1 MPIKITTVAVDCA
14 AKATSVDNFLAEVV
28 PVITQ
33 NFLKRLFCQRNTLRS
48 WNQSMKKYRNYKG
61 RDSKTLYEL
70 YFFYPDQKING
81 SPPFN

>member
-33 NFLKRLFCQRNTLRS
+33 
-48 WNQSMKKYRNYKG
+48 
-61 RDSKTLYEL
+61 KT
-70 YFFYPDQKING
+70 F
-81 SPPFN
+81 

>member
-33 NFLKRLFCQRNTLRS
+33 NFLKRLFCQIPCEAGTAIDEEI
-48 WNQSMKKYRNYKG
+48 RNYKVEVPKLSTNSISSL
-61 RDSKTLYEL
+61 RPKNKWITT
-70 YFFYPDQKING
+70 F
-81 SPPFN
+81 